1 MLLIERKLREMS
13 SDVREYG
20 EKLTR
25 ECFFLEDRSS
35 VVSYKLST
43 KFRRHGTFTS
53 FFTVWG
59 KTNNAEVSVN
69 IQIYNFFFFFLPN
82 PNVIIQLYTIYS

>member
-1 MLLIERKLREMS
+1 MS
-13 SDVREYG
+13 SDGTEYR
-20 EKLTR
+20 EKLTS

-53 FFTVWG
+53 FFTVCG
-59 KTNNAEVSVN
+59 RTIKAQEKF
-69 IQIYNFFFFFLPN
+69 ILKDPN
-82 PNVIIQLYTIYS
+82 ELNLLYLITYIHV

>member
-1 MLLIERKLREMS
+1 MLLMERKLKEME
-13 SDVREYG
+13 SDVREYE
-20 EKLTR
+20 EKFTR

-53 FFTVWG
+53 FFTVWWR
-59 KTNNAEVSVN
+59 TNNADVSVN
-69 IQIYNFFFFFLPN
+69 I
-82 PNVIIQLYTIYS
+82 YT

>member
-1 MLLIERKLREMS
+1 MLLMERKLREMS

-69 IQIYNFFFFFLPN
+69 I
-82 PNVIIQLYTIYS
+82 